1 MSTETTTPPA
11 ALERPSKV
19 SLRVNI
25 GQVLCV
31 IVPLI
36 LWFAPLDIEAVAKHA
51 LAITS
56 FMLLAWITEAMDYA
70 LAGLIG
76 CYLYW
81 ALKVAPFNVAFGGF
95 ATDTPWFLFG
105 AILFGTMVTKSGLA
119 RRVAFLVTQ
128 RVGNTYSG
136 ILLGLIITDFLL
148 TFIVPSGVAR
158 IVIMAAVALGFIE
171 AFGMGPGSN
180 VGRGM
185 FLIITYSAGLFDKM
199 IIAGASS
206 ITARGLIE
214 RVGGVEVLW
223 SQWFLAYLPCSLIT
237 ILAAWRLTLRLF
249 PPEKLALADDGNYV
263 RNEIRKIGSWTPLEK
278 KAAFFSFVAMALW
291 LTDSV
296 HGIAPSIIGLGIG
309 LCAVLPTVGVLTIA
323 DMKRVNYLPVF
334 FVATAVSMGDV
345 LIQSKGLNLLTNFV
359 FDWMEPLLTNVFTS
373 TLVLYWTGFVYH
385 FFLASEI
392 SMLGTSMPL
401 LMNFVKSHGLSPLML
416 GMVWSFSAGGKIF
429 VYQSAV
435 TIVGYSYGFFEG
447 KDLLRIGLY
456 LTVLES
462 LILLLLVPY
471 YWPLIGIH

>member
-1 MSTETTTPPA
+1 MSIEATTARA
-11 ALERPSKV
+11 ALEHPSDV
-19 SLRVNI
+19 SLRVYI
-25 GQVLCV
+25 GRVLCV

-36 LWFAPLDIEAVAKHA
+36 LWFAPLDIEATTKHG

-214 RVGGVEVLW
+214 RVGGVQVLW
-223 SQWFLAYLPCSLIT
+223 SKWFLAYLPCSLIT
-237 ILAAWRLTLRLF
+237 ILIAWRLTLRLF

-263 RNEIRKIGSWTPLEK
+263 RDEVRKIGFWTPLEK
-278 KAAFFSFVAMALW
+278 KAALFMFVAMALW

-309 LCAVLPTVGVLTIA
+309 LGAVLPAVGVLTTE

-334 FVATAVSMGDV
+334 FVATAISMGDV
-345 LIQSKGLNLLTNFV
+345 LIQSKGLNLLTDFM
-359 FDWMEPLLTNVFTS
+359 FDWMEPLLTNVFSS

-401 LMNFVKSHGLSPLML
+401 LMNFAKSHGLSPLML